1 MVDEKRCIE
10 LFTIDELVA
19 LSIKENCRRVR
30 SEIIKFS
37 ALQKSQERHEEQI
50 NEQREKPPTDR

>member
-10 LFTIDELVA
+10 LSTIDELVA

-37 ALQKSQERHEEQI
+37 SQQKSQRQEEQI
-50 NEQREKPPTDR
+50 NEQGQKSTADR

>member
-37 ALQKSQERHEEQI
+37 AQHKSQERQEEQI
-50 NEQREKPPTDR
+50 NEQGQKSTADR